1 MMVQQ
6 NARVQ
11 VQVPSPPAPARPVD
25 PNELSAK
32 INEAVNQALS
42 QVGDGQQE
50 NARQSIRDVIEEV
63 RAEVAAARAQ
73 GVERITIQPQ
83 FDPENV
89 IPAGAVDISI
99 AFFLMM
105 GFIIVGL
112 PIARAWARR
121 MDRRGATPNAS
132 ELTPRLDRIEQA
144 VEAVAIEVERISEG
158 QRYTTKAIAELR
170 GLPSTNAAG
179 GWPGREPERVPLGES
194 TRRP

>member
-1 MMVQQ
+1 MMVLQ
-6 NARVQ
+6 NSRVQ
-11 VQVPSPPAPARPVD
+11 VQVPSPPAPARPVNPD
-25 PNELSAK
+25 ELSAR

-42 QVGDGQQE
+42 QAGSGQRG
-50 NARQSIRDVIEEV
+50 NAERSIRDVIEEV
-63 RAEVAAARAQ
+63 RAEVEAARAQ

-99 AFFLMM
+99 AFFVMM

-121 MDRRGATPNAS
+121 MDKRGATPNAS

-170 GLPSTNAAG
+170 GLPSTNAG
-179 GWPGREPERVPLGES
+179 GWPGREPERVPVGES